1 MNEKYLIGVDSGS
14 QSTKVYIFNQRGE
27 VVVMASE
34 GLKPMMTRQ
43 PGYVEHPDDDLW
55 DSLRIVLKKVM
66 SQFKGDVK
74 DILGVGL
81 CSIRC
86 CRVFMKHDGT
96 LQAPIMSWM
105 DVRAYQTFEDDPSI
119 GYTCSTSGYLTH
131 RLTGQFKEMAANAYQ
146 WQFPVDM
153 DTWDWSTDEA
163 YASGFKIPREKLLDI
178 QVPGT
183 ILGYVTEQA
192 HRDTGLPIG
201 LPVVSTANDK
211 AVEALGAGLITP
223 NVGLLSLGTYI
234 ASMVHGSKNIPT
246 DTNFFTNLA
255 CVPHQYL
262 YESGGIRRG
271 MWLVSWY
278 KAIIGDEY
286 AANAKELN
294 LSVEDRLAQEA
305 QSVPVG
311 SDGLMTIPDW
321 LAPAS
326 QLWRKG
332 LMVGFDE
339 RHGRGHLYRSILEGI
354 ALTLMN
360 HYTAMTEEL
369 GIRPQKLIVSGGGS
383 NSDLYMQMIA
393 DMYGVKAVRNTVNGA
408 AALGSAICVAV
419 ATGLYPDFT
428 AAVNA
433 MVEEKDEFIPNPD
446 NHAKYQAFNA
456 VYKQLPKLM
465 EEPLKAIHQGFNS

>member
-183 ILGYVTEQA
+183 ILG
-192 HRDTGLPIG
+192 
-201 LPVVSTANDK
+201 
-211 AVEALGAGLITP
+211 
-223 NVGLLSLGTYI
+223 
-234 ASMVHGSKNIPT
+234 
-246 DTNFFTNLA
+246 
-255 CVPHQYL
+255 
-262 YESGGIRRG
+262 
-271 MWLVSWY
+271 
-278 KAIIGDEY
+278 
-286 AANAKELN
+286 
-294 LSVEDRLAQEA
+294 
-305 QSVPVG
+305 
-311 SDGLMTIPDW
+311 
-321 LAPAS
+321 
-326 QLWRKG
+326 
-332 LMVGFDE
+332 
-339 RHGRGHLYRSILEGI
+339 
-354 ALTLMN
+354 
-360 HYTAMTEEL
+360 
-369 GIRPQKLIVSGGGS
+369 
-383 NSDLYMQMIA
+383 
-393 DMYGVKAVRNTVNGA
+393 
-408 AALGSAICVAV
+408 
-419 ATGLYPDFT
+419 
-428 AAVNA
+428 
-433 MVEEKDEFIPNPD
+433 
-446 NHAKYQAFNA
+446 
-456 VYKQLPKLM
+456 
-465 EEPLKAIHQGFNS
+465 

>member
-1 MNEKYLIGVDSGS
+1 MSDKYLIGVDSGS

-27 VVVMASE
+27 VVVTASE

-163 YASGFKIPREKLLDI
+163 YVNGFKIPREKLLDI

-246 DTNFFTNLA
+246 ATNFFTNLA

-271 MWLVSWY
+271 MWLISWY
-278 KAIIGDEY
+278 KSIIGDEY
-286 AANAKELN
+286 AAKAKALG
-294 LSVEDRLAQEA
+294 LSVEDLLAKEA
-305 QSVPVG
+305 ESVPVG

-339 RHGRGHLYRSILEGI
+339 RHTRGHIYRSLLEGI

-360 HYTAMTEEL
+360 HYTAMTDEL
-369 GIRPQKLIVSGGGS
+369 GIRPEKLIVSGGGS

-419 ATGLYPDFT
+419 ATGLYPDFAT
-428 AAVNA
+428 AVNA
-433 MVEEKDEFIPNPD
+433 MVEEKDEFTPNLD
-446 NHAKYQAFNA
+446 NHARYQAFNT